1 MENKDLSKISN
12 VRGRI
17 EGKIIKNGE
26 ITENSYTNMGG
37 AIDDVRMISYD
48 KDSNKITIRLHHS
61 NMPSFWIQI
70 PLDLTQVAE
79 WVESEK
85 ERMEIREEIET
96 EKNIAIDMGTYDI
109 GQEKGELN
117 WLGSEKNM

>member
-26 ITENSYTNMGG
+26 ITENSYTNIGG

-48 KDSNKITIRLHHS
+48 KYSNKITIRLDHS
-61 NMPSFWIQI
+61 TIPSFWIQI
-70 PLDLTQVAE
+70 PLDLSQLAE
-79 WVESEK
+79 WVESQK
-85 ERMEIREEIET
+85 ERMEIKEDIDN
-96 EKNIAIDMGTYDI
+96 EKNIC
-109 GQEKGELN
+109 
-117 WLGSEKNM
+117 SCSS